1 NQIADLKEM
10 CTVLKQEK
18 AEAEKKLTHVRGA
31 GYSGKTV
38 PELEKTIGLMK
49 KVVERVQRENVALK
63 KSGVHADQDR
73 VAALEKE
80 NEKLKADYEKQKHQS
95 EAEQMAKL
103 ESKTKGLERIVM
115 ENERLRKE
123 IKREMEATERLRV
136 TKTSLEVSNEK
147 LESELENTKERLRTA
162 LSKAVAVGSDSKASK
177 ATVVTRMFENKM
189 KELERELSQKTSSV
203 SELKQQL
210 KEAKER
216 EERAQTWARQLEDQ
230 VDMLQ
235 KFPAAPRT
243 NVGHTKE
250 LQAVRYVHKI
260 HDVRICDI
268 YAMLQVINEHHP
280 MSVMCMHRCRSNI

>member
-1 NQIADLKEM
+1 MI
-10 CTVLKQEK
+10 
-18 AEAEKKLTHVRGA
+18 
-31 GYSGKTV
+31 
-38 PELEKTIGLMK
+38 
-49 KVVERVQRENVALK
+49 ENVV
-63 KSGVHADQDR
+63 SFQ
-73 VAALEKE
+73 
-80 NEKLKADYEKQKHQS
+80 ADYEKQKHQS

-147 LESELENTKERLRTA
+147 LESELENTKERLRTS

-243 NVGHTKE
+243 NVGHIKE
-250 LQAVRYVHKI
+250 LQAVRLATTEPERRTMELKQKLKEDAEQDSEASPEPGYGNLKRLLQAAESEKSKLQGE
-260 HDVRICDI
+260 VRKLRKELENFDPTFFEELEDLKYNYNMEVKKNILLEEQLKKFT
-268 YAMLQVINEHHP
+268 AHTPHP
-280 MSVMCMHRCRSNI
+280 EAD